1 MPDPQETSRFHR
13 KPMASLVNHR
23 SRSAISDF
31 SLLRPG
37 SLTEARAMLYAEP
50 GAVAMAGGLDIINR
64 MKNGFAPPTLVA
76 LAGLKDFDAIRLSPV
91 QDAIEIGAGTC
102 HDALATSDLVRAQL
116 PDLAHCWGQIAN
128 IRIRMQGTVAGNLL
142 ASLPGYE
149 GATLLSAL
157 DASLSYSSS
166 KSPRT
171 SIKVAEIGDAY
182 EAFFQSRPLVE
193 NVTVP
198 LPPPRTTRRLVY
210 DRSMRPILS
219 VALRLDHAG
228 GRVENACA
236 VLGGCHLWPF
246 RAELPIADLPLSDL
260 DARVDDVSRQAFA
273 HMPAPTVPWFG
284 IAGYRENVAPV
295 LLSRLIREI
304 AS

>member
-1 MPDPQETSRFHR
+1 
-13 KPMASLVNHR
+13 MASLVNHR

-37 SLTEARAMLYAEP
+37 SLTEARAMLDAEP

-64 MKNGFAPPTLVA
+64 MKDGFAPPTLVA
-76 LAGLKDFDAIRLSPV
+76 LAGLEDFAAIRLSPV

-102 HDALATSDLVRAQL
+102 HDALATSNLVRAHL
-116 PDLAHCWGQIAN
+116 PDLVHCWSRIAN

-142 ASLPGYE
+142 AAMPGYE

-157 DASLSYSSS
+157 DASLSYASSES
-166 KSPRT
+166 LRT
-171 SIKVAEIGDAY
+171 SIHVAEIGDAC
-182 EAFFQSRPLVE
+182 ESFFQSRPLVE
-193 NVTVP
+193 SVTVP
-198 LPPPRTTRRLVY
+198 LPPARTTRRLVY
-210 DRSMRPILS
+210 DRSLRPIMS

-236 VLGGCHLWPF
+236 VLGGCHSWPF
-246 RAELPIADLPLSDL
+246 RAELPIADLRLSDL
-260 DARVDDVSRQAFA
+260 DTRADDISRQAFA
-273 HMPAPTVPWFG
+273 DMPAPSVPWFG
-284 IAGYRENVAPV
+284 IAGYRESVAPV

-304 AS
+304 TS

>member
-1 MPDPQETSRFHR
+1 
-13 KPMASLVNHR
+13 MASLVNHR
-23 SRSAISDF
+23 SRSAISEF
-31 SLLRPG
+31 SLLRPS
-37 SLTEARAMLYAEP
+37 SLTEARAMLDAEP

-64 MKNGFAPPTLVA
+64 MKNGFAPPTPVA

-102 HDALATSDLVRAQL
+102 HDALATSDLVRAHL

-142 ASLPGYE
+142 ASMPGYE

-166 KSPRT
+166 KIPRT
-171 SIKVAEIGDAY
+171 SIKVAEIGDAC

-198 LPPPRTTRRLVY
+198 LPPPGTTRRLIY
-210 DRSMRPILS
+210 DRSMRPMLS
-219 VALRLDHAG
+219 VALRFDHAG

-236 VLGGCHLWPF
+236 VLGGCHPWPF
-246 RAELPIADLPLSDL
+246 RAELPIAGLPLSDL
-260 DARVDDVSRQAFA
+260 DARVEDISRQAFA
-273 HMPAPTVPWFG
+273 QMPAPTVPWFG
-284 IAGYRENVAPV
+284 IAGYRENVASV